1 MNSVNQ
7 LIIPA
12 IIMLLLDSIYLNLI
26 SGFFNQV
33 VLRVQG
39 SKIKLNIL
47 GAVLCYM
54 FLIYGLNYFII
65 SERKS
70 IYDAFVL
77 GIIIYG
83 VYETTNYAILK
94 DWSFLA
100 VIIDTLWG
108 GILFTLTTYFSYKL
122 M

>member
-94 DWSFLA
+94 DWSF
-100 VIIDTLWG
+100 
-108 GILFTLTTYFSYKL
+108 FCSNY
-122 M
+122 